1 MSNPII
7 QSSFNGGEW
16 TPALNAR
23 VDMQRYHSAAA
34 LLRNFFVDYR
44 GGATTRPGSRYII
57 QTISGTNAVR
67 LIPFRASLTV
77 SYILVFENL
86 KLYFINSGS
95 PVLESTKVITGITQ
109 ANPGVVTSAAHGFAN
124 GDRVFISGVVGMTQV
139 NNNYYT
145 IAGAA
150 ANTFQLADLN
160 GNLVDT
166 SAYTAYSSGGTV
178 ARIYTIASPYA
189 SAELAQIKFA
199 QDVNLMILTHPN
211 YAPYKL
217 VLTSATSWVLTTIT
231 FGSTVTAPTGQAV
244 ATTLAAGAFNYA
256 YVITAVDATGQESA
270 PSAFAVLAAMQ
281 DLRTVAGTN
290 TVTWAAV
297 TGAASY
303 NVYKAEIRSGAAV
316 PAGSMFGFIGNCNAT
331 TFIDSNI
338 PSDFSLG
345 PPVASNPFSGT
356 GVQSVAVTN
365 AGAYSNGQ
373 LIPSIS
379 FTGGGGS
386 GAAAQASAAVISATI
401 NLGGGFYNVGDT
413 ITYANGFVVRVTAIA
428 GGGVVTAF
436 TIVSPGNLVSGN
448 ATPANPV
455 SQISTSGPF
464 GAGCRLNLTWGVI
477 TIGITSPGTGY
488 GPAPAVVFST
498 GTAAATATLGTASS
512 GNPTVPAFHQQRLA
526 LMGPVSAPNQIN
538 ASQPGTSA
546 FFNFNVTNP
555 VQADNAFQGTLNSG
569 QLNTI
574 QSAISQPQGLIVLSD
589 TLAWLL
595 NGGSPGSPFS
605 AIALVA
611 NAQIFNG
618 AAALPPI
625 IAVDDILYVQAKGSI
640 VRDIIFN
647 FQKQVYTG
655 ADISVQSSHLFFG
668 YQILEWAYA
677 EEPFKLIWAVR
688 NDGSLLTLTFL
699 REQEL
704 VAWTHSDTAG
714 AYKSIA
720 SVTEAS
726 LLGNVDAVYTVVQ
739 RSINGNTVQ
748 YIERLTDLYFPTGA
762 TDAWQVDAGLQYNGA
777 STLTFSGAQH
787 LAAASCTGLATDN
800 LGNVTII
807 PTFVMPISG
816 TFTLTAP
823 TPVGATGYTRV
834 TVGLAFTPQL
844 QTLAV
849 DLGAPTV
856 QGKRKKVSAVTAR
869 VRQTLGLSC
878 GRTFATVQ
886 PMKDLVIGN
895 VGTMSNAIV
904 TDLVTSDARIIVDPQ
919 YDVFG
924 QYCFQQSNPYPA
936 TILGVIPEI
945 EIGDSPK

>member
-44 GGATTRPGSRYII
+44 GGATTRPGSKYII
-57 QTISGTNAVR
+57 QCISGTNAVR
-67 LIPFRASLTV
+67 VIPFRASLTV

-95 PVLESTKVITGITQ
+95 PVLEAAKVVTGITQ

-124 GDRVFISGVVGMTQV
+124 GDRVFVSGVVGMTQV
-139 NNNYYT
+139 NGNYYT
-145 IAGAA
+145 VAGAA

-199 QDVNLMILTHPN
+199 QDVNLMVLNHPN

-290 TVTWAAV
+290 TVTWGAV

-303 NVYKAEIRSGAAV
+303 NIYKAEIRSGAAV
-316 PAGSMFGFIGNCNAT
+316 PAGSMFGFIGNCTAT

-356 GVQSVAVTN
+356 GVQSIAVT
-365 AGAYSNGQ
+365 AGGTYAG
-373 LIPSIS
+373 LAFPAIS
-379 FTGGGGS
+379 FTGGGGGT
-386 GAAAQASAAVISATI
+386 GAAAIAVIQATAATVSS
-401 NLGGGFYNVGDT
+401 GGIKYAVNDT
-413 ITYANGFVVRVTAIA
+413 VTLTQGVVLRVTSVGI
-428 GGGVVTAF
+428 GGVITGVS
-436 TIVSPGNLVSGN
+436 IVFAGN
-448 ATPANPV
+448 ASSNPLPSNPTGAV
-455 SQISTSGPF
+455 STSGIGN
-464 GAGCRLNLTWGVI
+464 GATFNITWSI
-477 TIGITSPGTGY
+477 TSIGLTSPGSGY
-488 GPAPAVVFST
+488 GPAPNVVFSSGVAT
-498 GTAAATATLGTASS
+498 ATATLGTPSS
-512 GNPTVPAFHQQRLA
+512 GNPTVPAFHQQRLMQ
-526 LMGPVSAPNQIN
+526 MGPVSAPNQVN

-555 VQADNAFQGTLNSG
+555 VQGDNAFQGTLNSG

-704 VAWTHSDTAG
+704 VAWTHSDTFG
-714 AYKSIA
+714 SYKSIA
-720 SVTEAS
+720 SITETS
-726 LLGNVDAVYTVVQ
+726 PLGNVDAVYTVVQ
-739 RSINGNTVQ
+739 RTINGNTVQ
-748 YIERLTDLYFPTGA
+748 YIERMSELYFPIGA

-777 STLTFSGAQH
+777 SALTFSGAQH

-807 PTFVMPISG
+807 PTFVMPTNGI
-816 TFTLTAP
+816 FTLAAP

-886 PMKDLVIGN
+886 PMKDLLVGN